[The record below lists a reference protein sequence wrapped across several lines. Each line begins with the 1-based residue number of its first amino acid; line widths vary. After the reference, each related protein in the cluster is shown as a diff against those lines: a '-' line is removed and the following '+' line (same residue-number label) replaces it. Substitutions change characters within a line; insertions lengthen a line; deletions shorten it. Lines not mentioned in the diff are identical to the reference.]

1 MQSCMVCW
9 RVVGGKQNEMPF
21 HPYRQLRFKQEV
33 FMVCIDCS
41 ALLFYFLLSRWSFD
55 MSENQPSKLLI
66 VPVLEFLTAEMES
79 ALEQEHE

>member
-1 MQSCMVCW
+1 MLEGGW
-9 RVVGGKQNEMPF
+9 GKQNEMPF

-33 FMVCIDCS
+33 FMVCIYCC
-41 ALLFYFLLSRWSFD
+41 ALLFFYCLLRKWSFD